1 MDKVTIKSGKV
12 FFQQTEKEKKPKHEK
27 QAERLTA
34 KIKDV
39 LKNKRS
45 EKRSV
50 VADTANNSD
59 TDYSNIANPLH
70 DITDSGDGGV
80 CKVHSTTVLQTEKQ
94 ADKVLEDLIK
104 SAKDIDLVY

>member
-12 FFQQTEKEKKPKHEK
+12 FFEEKEKKPKHEK

-34 KIKDV
+34 KIKDI

-50 VADTANNSD
+50 VADTANSD

-104 SAKDIDLVY
+104 SVKDIDLVY